1 VARRLTFTARATLAI
16 STKMTTYKT
25 TTSEASGHWYDR
37 TGMQVATVLSS
48 DLKEIKP
55 TLRQARKLDLVPGVT
70 TIIKEAHKEQLVM
83 YRERQVLLASL
94 TLGRKMSETDDD
106 FISRIMRDAKEAA
119 FQAADKGSQIH
130 ARVEHGLHSRESG
143 DEWVLAVREQLSSLY
158 DGDSTAWRCERPCVH
173 PYGYGTKS
181 DLSLDVTQAD
191 LHSGDIRRIQW
202 VVDMKTKDGNLDNVT
217 QLYIE
222 HSQQLAATAHALEMP
237 NANGAILYVSRTEPT
252 AKLVI
257 ATQEEMEHG
266 WATFCALLN
275 YWQVKNKYAPSW
287 AKRIY

>member
-1 VARRLTFTARATLAI
+1 
-16 STKMTTYKT
+16 MTTYKT

-37 TGMQVATVLSS
+37 TGVQVATVLSAEG
-48 DLKEIKP
+48 KAIKP

-94 TLGRKMSETDDD
+94 TLGRMASETDDD
-106 FISRIMRDAKEAA
+106 FIARIMSDAKEAA
-119 FQAADKGSQIH
+119 FQAASKGSQIH
-130 ARVEHGLHSRESG
+130 ARVEHGLHSRESA

-158 DGDSTAWRCERPCVH
+158 DVDSMAWRCERPCVH

-181 DLSLDVTQAD
+181 DLSLDVKEYDPFQKC
-191 LHSGDIRRIQW
+191 LGPSEGKVHQW

-217 QLYIE
+217 QIYIE
-222 HSQQLAATAHALEMP
+222 HAQQLAATARALEMP
-237 NANGAILYVSRTEPT
+237 NAKGAILYVSRTEPT

-257 ATQEEMEHG
+257 ATPEEMEHG
-266 WATFCALLN
+266 WAMFKALLHF
-275 YWQVKNKYAPSW
+275 WQVKNKYAPSW
-287 AKRIY
+287 AQKILF

>member
-1 VARRLTFTARATLAI
+1 
-16 STKMTTYKT
+16 MTTYKT

-37 TGMQVATVLSS
+37 TGVQVATVLSAEG
-48 DLKEIKP
+48 KAIKP

-94 TLGRKMSETDDD
+94 TLGRMASETDDD
-106 FISRIMRDAKEAA
+106 FIDRIMRDAKEAA

-130 ARVEHGLHSRESG
+130 ARVEHGLHSRESA

-158 DGDSTAWRCERPCVH
+158 DVDSMAWRCERPCVH

-181 DLSLDVTQAD
+181 DLSLDVTQTD
-191 LHSGDIRRIQW
+191 LGSGDTRRIQW

-217 QLYIE
+217 QLYME
-222 HSQQLAATAHALEMP
+222 HAQQLAATAHALDMP
-237 NANGAILYVSRTEPT
+237 DAHGAILYVSRTEPT
-252 AKLVI
+252 AKLVV
-257 ATQEEMEHG
+257 ATPEEMEHG
-266 WATFCALLN
+266 WATFRALLN
-275 YWQVKNKYAPSW
+275 YWQLKNKYAPSW
-287 AKRIY
+287 AKHIYN